1 MDRLGWFLFGA
12 LAGAVGALLLAPES
26 GKETREKIRQLV
38 AEKFPQMTKEEIEKF
53 VDRMM
58 EQATVENEDLD
69 AEEY

>member
-1 MDRLGWFLFGA
+1 MFGA